1 MSNLSRRQLR
11 KIILR
16 EMHEVE
22 GEEKQHRCFGGDMV
36 PFGSD
41 DCVADIELRIDDATH
56 QRNGCTVRTDARDYY
71 NGLLKVL
78 RRDLRSANKAGQ
90 IMHPT
95 VEEEPV
101 LLDPVLDA
109 AEEEE
114 EVSLEDIIANAL

>member
-1 MSNLSRRQLR
+1 MKNLSKLQLR
-11 KIILR
+11 KLILR
-16 EMHEVE
+16 EMHEMG
-22 GEEKQHRCFGGDMV
+22 GEEKQHRCFGGDTV

-41 DCVADIELRIDDATH
+41 ECVADIELRIDDATH
-56 QRNGCTVRTDARDYY
+56 QRNGCDVRTDARDYY

-101 LLDPVLDA
+101 LLDPELDA
-109 AEEEE
+109 PEEEE
-114 EVSLEDIIANAL
+114 LSLEDLVHAL